1 MQIKQL
7 EALVNVI
14 DFGSF
19 SKAAEATYLS
29 QPTISS
35 HIRTLERE
43 VGMKLVIR
51 STKEIYPSHAGKV
64 LYEYAKEILKLRE
77 RALIDLKQETSEI
90 SGTLQIAVSD
100 YPSQYF
106 VPSFLEKFSQK
117 YPDLNFRIL
126 NYSAGEVGDAV
137 LNNQAEVGITESSV
151 LKRNLVFEEIEDIRC
166 VIIAPDTEE
175 FRQLKSGSVD
185 RKQLFKNTRFILCE
199 DGAVLYQYTMRYLN
213 SLGLERRDL
222 KIIASMQNVN
232 GVVESVRNGLG
243 ISIIPDKYVENKE
256 GLVIFEEDSELLKR
270 TFNLVYHTNKPL
282 SPAAEAFAEELK
294 NQYIKEKSGPAAN
307 I

>member
-35 HIRTLERE
+35 HIRTLEKE
-43 VGMKLVIR
+43 VGMQLVIR
-51 STKEIYPSHAGKV
+51 STKEIFPSHAGKV
-64 LYEYAKEILKLRE
+64 LYGYAKEILKLRE
-77 RALIDLKQETSEI
+77 RALLDLKQETSEI

-106 VPSFLEKFSQK
+106 LPSFLNKFSKQ
-117 YPDLNFRIL
+117 YAELNFRVS
-126 NYSAGEVGDAV
+126 NYPAGEVWDAV
-137 LNNQAEVGITESSV
+137 LNDQAEVGITESSV
-151 LKRNLVFEEIEDIRC
+151 SKRNLVFEKISDIAC
-166 VIIAPDTEE
+166 VIITPDTEKYCTLQKNKID
-175 FRQLKSGSVD
+175 FTD
-185 RKQLFKNTRFILCE
+185 LFKQSRFVLYE

-222 KIIASMQNVN
+222 NIIASMENVN
-232 GVVESVRNGLG
+232 GVVESVRQGLG
-243 ISIIPDKYVENKE
+243 ISIIPDKYVENKDN
-256 GLVIFEEDSELLKR
+256 LLIFKDDSDLLKR
-270 TFNLVYHTNKPL
+270 SFNLVYQSNKPL
-282 SPAAEAFAEELK
+282 SPAAEAFANALRD
-294 NQYIKEKSGPAAN
+294 QYS
-307 I
+307 